1 MRLLDLALG
10 VGPDSE
16 AVGAWLDA
24 HPRAAGIAL
33 LALLLAYGAL
43 CGALS

>member
-1 MRLLDLALG
+1 MILEFLAGTHPASARAG
-10 VGPDSE
+10 V
-16 AVGAWLDA
+16 WLDA